1 MAVDL
6 GRHGLNL
13 WGMTRALLTFLLLL
27 VSFSLF
33 AAQSVQVSEARPAE
47 YMVYQYPNVALVIK
61 IEAAETEFDAEIYGP
76 EKALIK
82 SSGVPL
88 SRIGPLYQFVESVD
102 KPRQLMI
109 KITPSR
115 PVDRSRIEM
124 ELIQLPDRDWK
135 SASFGQAYQR
145 LSVGTE
151 KAHSNDSTTWSMK
164 IYTLQDA
171 ARAFAGLGW
180 EEMRLW
186 SEFYAAH
193 LVLHKLDDVL
203 MAMESVSELQ
213 AAARRAGYEE
223 IELAAL
229 VLEAEAIQLAGERA
243 KGEVAFQRYEQLH
256 ATLDQVVILAD
267 QLNLP
272 SEKARALFNDGLAY
286 EQQGRMDDAVRQFQA
301 ALDVALTTSNTELTN
316 EIRGTAAAAYESQGR
331 TMGAIELLEDIS
343 GDLDSET
350 GQEFTDNLVE
360 KGRLLNSTYRYR
372 EAAAE
377 LDLALSIQQSNA
389 ATGSWGSTGLAL
401 AWSYFSM
408 GEMEKA
414 RSLIIESIPRTEL
427 ATDRGALIRAYDIL
441 ARIHRHRQQFEQVA
455 RYREKQEE
463 LLQTG
468 SDSADFKFE
477 TGVDAW
483 KKDGPRSSRATDL
496 MVQSGRLATASGES
510 LARHRADM
518 YLCLFRLENRG
529 QGACSSAA
537 TSRPFDALATA
548 GIPWLALEANLVKAR
563 ILQREGRQTEALTL
577 LGNLVDDLWFFT
589 QELPGI
595 LGSWYWLTKDEIF
608 EHYLEVAAAGSNG
621 EQTLIALDR
630 VRLIDGPESKGE
642 AEEAMRALLARR
654 ESVVGEAPVQLA
666 ALANEQ
672 WRKQRGA
679 FSPATK
685 PINSRSLEDVLSGL
699 SGDAILLTYY
709 FSESAV
715 YALVGNRR
723 GVSMKRL
730 AGSTKLSGQ
739 LDRLQRSLAD
749 GSEALLPY
757 LDALG
762 QSLLEPLA
770 DSLAPRIFFL
780 PSGPL
785 KGIPFDALRL
795 DASFLAERHQVVN
808 MESLAGASPSA
819 SVLAPDFREKVFL
832 AGNPQTG
839 QDLFSYDIQVSAE
852 INAVTDTFVGPGLN
866 IVQGVALQR
875 DELQDPRFA
884 EAGLI
889 HLAIPGTLDLA
900 SPEHSMLLMS
910 RTSEESAID
919 NLFPADIRGLD
930 FSASLV
936 VLSRTTVSSFSQ
948 SGFDSRLGFVSDFLR
963 NGVRN
968 VVVSLRSGDDS
979 ETAVFMVDF
988 YKELE
993 SSQNVAEALSRSK
1006 NKLMKSADPGKFMS
1020 WAGFQLYIR

>member
-1 MAVDL
+1 
-6 GRHGLNL
+6 
-13 WGMTRALLTFLLLL
+13 MTRALLTFLLLL

-33 AAQSVQVSEARPAE
+33 AAQSVQVSGSRPAE
-47 YMVYQYPNVALVIK
+47 YMVYQYPNVSLVIK
-61 IEAAETEFDAEIYGP
+61 IEAAETEFEAEIYGP

-82 SSGVPL
+82 SSEVPL

-109 KITPSR
+109 KITPAR
-115 PVDRSRIEM
+115 PVDRSRIDM
-124 ELIQLPDRDWK
+124 ELIQLSDRDWK
-135 SASFGQAYQR
+135 SASFGHAYKL
-145 LSVGTE
+145 LSHGTE
-151 KAHSNDSTTWSMK
+151 KVHSNDSTTWSMK
-164 IYTLQDA
+164 IYTLRDA

-193 LVLHKLDDVL
+193 LVLHKLNDVL
-203 MAMESVSELQ
+203 MAMELVGEMQ
-213 AAARRAGYEE
+213 AAARTAGYEE

-229 VLEAEAIQLAGERA
+229 VLEAEALQISGERA

-256 ATLDQVVILAD
+256 TTLDQVVILTD

-286 EQQGRMDDAVRQFQA
+286 QQQGRMDDAVRKFQA

-316 EIRGTAAAAYESQGR
+316 EIRGTAAAAYESQGS

-343 GDLDSET
+343 GDLESDT
-350 GQEFTDNLVE
+350 GQEFTDNLFE

-372 EAAAE
+372 DAVAE

-427 ATDRGALIRAYDIL
+427 ATDRAALIRAYDIL

-468 SDSADFKFE
+468 SDRADFKFE

-483 KKDGPRSSRATDL
+483 KKDGSRSSRAL
-496 MVQSGRLATASGES
+496 YLLEESSRLASASGES
-510 LARHRADM
+510 LVRHRADM
-518 YLCLFRLENRG
+518 HLCLYRLEIRG
-529 QGACSSAA
+529 QGACSNAT
-537 TSRPFDALATA
+537 TSRSFDALATA
-548 GIPWLALEANLVKAR
+548 GIPWLALEANLLKAR
-563 ILQREGRQTEALTL
+563 ILHREGRRGEALTL
-577 LGNLVDDLWFFT
+577 LEDLVDDLLFFQ
-589 QELPGI
+589 QELPGV
-595 LGSWYWLTKDEIF
+595 LGAWYWLTKDEIF
-608 EHYLEVAAAGSNG
+608 QHYLKVAAAGSNG

-630 VRLIDGPESKGE
+630 VRLVDGPESKKSPDE
-642 AEEAMRALLARR
+642 DLRALLARR
-654 ESVVGEAPVQLA
+654 ESAVDEAPARLSAQ
-666 ALANEQ
+666 ANTQ
-672 WRKQRGA
+672 WRNQRAG
-679 FSPATK
+679 FSPVTI
-685 PINSRSLEDVLSGL
+685 PINRSSLTDVLKGL
-699 SGDAILLTYY
+699 SGDEIILTYY

-723 GVSMKRL
+723 GVSMRRL
-730 AGSTKLSGQ
+730 AGLRKLTDQ
-739 LDRLQRSLAD
+739 LERLQRNLAD
-749 GSEALLPY
+749 SSEDLMTD

-762 QSLLEPLA
+762 KSLLEPLA
-770 DSLAPRIFFL
+770 DSLTPRIYFL

-785 KGIPFDALRL
+785 NGIPFDALRL
-795 DASFLAERHQVVN
+795 EAAFLAERHQVVN
-808 MESLAGASPSA
+808 KQNLAGTSPS
-819 SVLAPDFREKVFL
+819 SSLLAMDFSEKVFL

-875 DELQDPRFA
+875 DEFQDPRFA
-884 EAGLI
+884 TAGLI
-889 HLAIPGTLDLA
+889 HLAIPGKLDLS

-910 RTSEESAID
+910 RTSEESAMD
-919 NLFPADIRGLD
+919 NLLPDDIRGLD
-930 FSASLV
+930 FNASLV
-936 VLSRTTVSSFSQ
+936 VLSRTTVTSFSK
-948 SGFDSRLGFVSDFLR
+948 SGFGSRLGFVSDFLR
-963 NGVRN
+963 NGARN

-979 ETAVFMVDF
+979 ETAAFMLDF
-988 YKELE
+988 YKELN
-993 SSQNVAEALSRSK
+993 SSQNVSAALSRSK
-1006 NKLMKSADPGKFMS
+1006 IKLMKSADPGKFMS

>member
-1 MAVDL
+1 
-6 GRHGLNL
+6 
-13 WGMTRALLTFLLLL
+13 MTRALLTFLLL
-27 VSFSLF
+27 VSSFSAF
-33 AAQSVQVSEARPAE
+33 AAQPGQISGSRPAE
-47 YMVYQYPNVALVIK
+47 FMVYQYPNVALVIK
-61 IEAAETEFDAEIYGP
+61 IEAAETEFDAEIFGP
-76 EKALIK
+76 ERALLK

-115 PVDRSRIEM
+115 PVDRSRVNM

-135 SASFGQAYQR
+135 SASFGQAYKL
-145 LSVGTE
+145 LSHGTE
-151 KAHSNDSTTWSMK
+151 KVHSNDSTTWSMK
-164 IYTLQDA
+164 IYTLRES

-180 EEMRLW
+180 EEMKLW

-193 LVLHKLDDVL
+193 LVLHKLNDVL
-203 MAMESVSELQ
+203 MAMELVSQLQ
-213 AAARRAGYEE
+213 DSARRAGYEE
-223 IELAAL
+223 IELASL
-229 VLEAEAIQLAGERA
+229 VLEAEALQLSGEHA

-256 ATLDQVVILAD
+256 AVLDQVVILAD
-267 QLNLP
+267 QMNLP

-286 EQQGRMDDAVRQFQA
+286 EQQGRMDDAVRRFQA
-301 ALDVALTTSNTELTN
+301 ALDVALTTGNTELTN
-316 EIRGTAAAAYESQGR
+316 EIRGTAAAAYESQGS
-331 TMGAIELLEDIS
+331 TMGAIELLEDIG
-343 GDLDSET
+343 GDLESET
-350 GQEFTDNLVE
+350 GQEFTDNLFE

-377 LDLALSIQQSNA
+377 LDLALSIQQADA
-389 ATGSWGSTGLAL
+389 ATGSWGPTGLAL

-414 RSLIIESIPRTEL
+414 RVLITESIPRTEL
-427 ATDRGALIRAYDIL
+427 ATDRAALIRAYDML
-441 ARIHRHRQQFEQVA
+441 AGIHRHRQEFEQLA
-455 RYREKQEE
+455 RYRGKQEE

-468 SDSADFKFE
+468 SDLAHFEFE
-477 TGVDAW
+477 TAIDAW
-483 KKDGPRSSRATDL
+483 KKDGAQSSRATKL
-496 MVQSGRLATASGES
+496 MMEGSRLAAASGEL
-510 LARHRADM
+510 LAKHRADM
-518 YLCLFRLENRG
+518 HLCLFKLENQG
-529 QGACSSAA
+529 QGACSTAA
-537 TSRPFDALATA
+537 TNRSFDALSTA
-548 GIPWLALEANLVKAR
+548 GIPWLALEANGVRAR
-563 ILQREGRQTEALTL
+563 ILHLEGRQGEALSL
-577 LGNLVDDLWFFT
+577 LGNLVDDLLFFS

-595 LGSWYWLTKDEIF
+595 LGSWYWLNKDEIF
-608 EHYLEVAAAGSNG
+608 KHYLEVAAAGSIG

-630 VRLIDGPESKGE
+630 VRLVDRPESDRE
-642 AEEAMRALLARR
+642 AEESLRALLARR
-654 ESVVGEAPVQLA
+654 ESAGGEASMQLA
-666 ALANEQ
+666 TQANAQ
-672 WRKQRGA
+672 WRSQRAG
-679 FSPATK
+679 FSPATT
-685 PINSRSLEDVLSGL
+685 PINSRSLDDVLNGL
-699 SGDAILLTYY
+699 PGGAIFLTYY

-730 AGSTKLSGQ
+730 GGFRKLSGQ

-749 GSEALLPY
+749 SGEDLLPY

-762 QSLLEPLA
+762 QSLVEPLA

-785 KGIPFDALRL
+785 KGMPLDAMRL
-795 DASFLAERHQVVN
+795 DGRFLAERHQVVN
-808 MESLAGASPSA
+808 MDSLAGASPSA
-819 SVLAPDFREKVFL
+819 PVIAPGFREKVFL

-852 INAVTDTFVGPGLN
+852 INTVTDAFVGPGLN

-875 DELQDPRFA
+875 DEFQDPRFF

-919 NLFPADIRGLD
+919 NLLPADIRGLV

-936 VLSRTTVSSFSQ
+936 VLSRTTVSSLSQ

-963 NGVRN
+963 NGARN
-968 VVVSLRSGDDS
+968 VVVSLRSRDDS
-979 ETAVFMVDF
+979 ETALFMADF
-988 YKELE
+988 YRELE
-993 SSQNVAEALSRSK
+993 SSKNVAEALSRSK
-1006 NKLMKSADPGKFMS
+1006 VNLMKSVDPGNFMS

>member
-1 MAVDL
+1 
-6 GRHGLNL
+6 
-13 WGMTRALLTFLLLL
+13 MTRALLTFLLLVAS
-27 VSFSLF
+27 VSAF
-33 AAQSVQVSEARPAE
+33 AAQLGEISGSRPAE
-47 YMVYQYPNVALVIK
+47 FMVYQYPDVALVIK
-61 IEAAETEFDAEIYGP
+61 IEAAETEFDAEIFGP

-115 PVDRSRIEM
+115 PVDRSQVNM
-124 ELIQLPDRDWK
+124 ELIQLPDRDWN
-135 SASFGQAYQR
+135 SASFGQAYKL
-145 LSVGTE
+145 LSHGTE
-151 KAHSNDSTTWSMK
+151 KVHSNDSTTWSMK
-164 IYTLQDA
+164 IYTLTEA

-193 LVLHKLDDVL
+193 LVLHKLNDVL
-203 MAMESVSELQ
+203 MAMERVSQLQ
-213 AAARRAGYEE
+213 DAARRAGYEE
-223 IELAAL
+223 IELASL
-229 VLEAEAIQLAGERA
+229 VLEAEALQFSGERA
-243 KGEVAFQRYEQLH
+243 KNEVAYQRYEQLH
-256 ATLDQVVILAD
+256 AVLDQVVILTD
-267 QLNLP
+267 QMNLT

-286 EQQGRMDDAVRQFQA
+286 EQQGRMDDAVRRFQT

-316 EIRGTAAAAYESQGR
+316 EIRGTAAAAYESQGS

-343 GDLDSET
+343 GDLESET
-350 GQEFTDNLVE
+350 GQEFTDNLFE

-377 LDLALSIQQSNA
+377 LDLALSIQQADA
-389 ATGSWGSTGLAL
+389 ATGSWGPTGLAL
-401 AWSYFSM
+401 AWSWFSM
-408 GEMEKA
+408 GEMERA

-427 ATDRGALIRAYDIL
+427 ATDRAALIRAYDVL
-441 ARIHRHRQQFEQVA
+441 ARIHRHRREFEPLA
-455 RYREKQEE
+455 RYRAKQEE

-468 SDSADFKFE
+468 SDRAHFEFE
-477 TGVDAW
+477 TAIDAW
-483 KKDGPRSSRATDL
+483 KKDGAKSSRATEL
-496 MVQSGRLATASGES
+496 MMEGGRLATASGES

-529 QGACSSAA
+529 QGACSTAA
-537 TSRPFDALATA
+537 TSRSYDALSTA

-563 ILQREGRQTEALTL
+563 VLNLEGRQGEALSL
-577 LGNLVDDLWFFT
+577 LGNLVDDLLFFS

-595 LGSWYWLTKDEIF
+595 LGSWYWLTKDEVF
-608 EHYLEVAAAGSNG
+608 KHYLEVAAAGSTG

-630 VRLIDGPESKGE
+630 VRLADRPESGGE
-642 AEEAMRALLARR
+642 AEESLRSLLARR
-654 ESVVGEAPVQLA
+654 ESAVGEASMQLA
-666 ALANEQ
+666 ARANAQ
-672 WRKQRGA
+672 WRGQRGG
-679 FSPATK
+679 FSPATA
-685 PINSRSLEDVLSGL
+685 PINARGLEDVLNGL
-699 SGDAILLTYY
+699 PGDAILLTYY

-715 YALVGNRR
+715 HALVGNRR
-723 GVSMKRL
+723 GVSMQRL
-730 AGSTKLSGQ
+730 AGFRKLAGQ
-739 LDRLQRSLAD
+739 LERLQRSLAD
-749 GSEALLPY
+749 SGEDEDLLPY

-762 QSLLEPLA
+762 QSLVEPLA

-785 KGIPFDALRL
+785 RGIPLDAMRL
-795 DASFLAERHQVVN
+795 DGRFLAERHQVVN
-808 MESLAGASPSA
+808 MDSLAGASLSA
-819 SVLAPDFREKVFL
+819 PVIAPGFREKVFL

-839 QDLFSYDIQVSAE
+839 QDLFSYDIRVSAE
-852 INAVTDTFVGPGLN
+852 INTVTDAFVGPGLN

-875 DELQDPRFA
+875 DEFQDPRFF

-910 RTSEESAID
+910 RTSEESAVD
-919 NLFPADIRGLD
+919 NLLPADIRGLN

-936 VLSRTTVSSFSQ
+936 VLSRTTVSSLSQ

-963 NGVRN
+963 NGARN
-968 VVVSLRSGDDS
+968 VVVSLRSRDDS
-979 ETAVFMVDF
+979 EAAVFMADF

-993 SSQNVAEALSRSK
+993 SSQNVTEALSRSK
-1006 NKLMKSADPGKFMS
+1006 IKLMKTVDPGNFMS